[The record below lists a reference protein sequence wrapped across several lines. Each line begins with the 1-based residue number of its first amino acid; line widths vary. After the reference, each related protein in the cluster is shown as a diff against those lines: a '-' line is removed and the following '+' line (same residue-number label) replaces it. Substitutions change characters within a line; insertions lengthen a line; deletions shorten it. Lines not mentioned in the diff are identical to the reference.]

1 MGFWMAVII
10 ILGMVLLYSY
20 FEERNKHQ
28 AKQLDNEERAE
39 LDHLREEVTQL
50 RGRVEN
56 LEAVLIEQERSSRW
70 KDLETSD
77 RV

>member
-1 MGFWMAVII
+1 MGFWMAAII

-39 LDHLREEVTQL
+39 LDRLREEVGEL

-56 LEAVLIEQERSSRW
+56 LEAILIEQERASRW
-70 KDLETSD
+70 KDLETSE

>member
-1 MGFWMAVII
+1 MGLWMGII
-10 ILGMVLLYSY
+10 IIVGMVLLYSY

-70 KDLETSD
+70 KDLETSG
-77 RV
+77 RA